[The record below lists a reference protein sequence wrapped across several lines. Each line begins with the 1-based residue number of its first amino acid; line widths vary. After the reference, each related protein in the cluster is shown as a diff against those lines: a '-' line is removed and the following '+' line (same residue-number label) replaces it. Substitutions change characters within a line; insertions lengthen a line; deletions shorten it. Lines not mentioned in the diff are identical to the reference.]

1 MDIQEPIMVLKEMLA
16 AKVNYPLDD
25 FEFWLQNTTILDS
38 NNNLATHIIQDEG
51 FVQINLQVYVRGKR
65 INIQDILKPSDDVLA
80 SLPQPPASTAEDI
93 KPRKRISEGPSP
105 AATKTNSNKNWA
117 IDNAFKR
124 DQIRLRFPDNPVEWN
139 KGHVKFWINW
149 AKLQFNE
156 ASIDPEDWD
165 INGEELNRITMEEF
179 NEIVP
184 TDPGNFFWTH
194 LELLRK
200 CKYVAVQKKGAPM
213 MAQAQ
218 NNNRNSGQPITIKRE
233 NSSPRVVP
241 KREFKSEA
249 GDGPEQ
255 KFSRLDNSSFD
266 VSSRGNRSSNNNG
279 NGQIQLWQFLLEILT
294 DAQYTDVIQWHGEE
308 GEFKLL
314 DSEQVA
320 RLWGIRKN
328 KPNMNYEKLSRALR
342 YYYEGDVLKKMTG
355 KRFVYK
361 FICNLER
368 LVGYSARDLARLVS
382 EQAQS

>member
-1 MDIQEPIMVLKEMLA
+1 MVLKEMLA

-38 NNNLATHIIQDEG
+38 NLNLATHIIQDEG

-80 SLPQPPASTAEDI
+80 SLPQPSPAEDI
-93 KPRKRISEGPSP
+93 KPRKGINEGSSP
-105 AATKTNSNKNWA
+105 AVAKTNTNKNWA

-124 DQIRLRFPDNPVEWN
+124 DQMRLRFPDNPVEWN
-139 KGHVKFWINW
+139 KGHVNFWINW
-149 AKLQFNE
+149 AKQQFSE

-200 CKYVAVQKKGAPM
+200 CKYVAVQKKGAPIIVHIP
-213 MAQAQ
+213 
-218 NNNRNSGQPITIKRE
+218 NYKRESGQNSSTKRN

-241 KREFKSEA
+241 KREFKSEP
-249 GDGPEQ
+249 GEGPEQ
-255 KFSRLDNSSFD
+255 KFSRLNNSSFD
-266 VSSRGNRSSNNNG
+266 SSSRGNRSANYTG

-294 DAQYTDVIQWHGEE
+294 DVQYTDVIQWHGEE

-328 KPNMNYEKLSRALR
+328 KPNMNYEKLSRAMR
-342 YYYEGDVLKKMTG
+342 YYYEGDVLAKMTG

-368 LVGYSARDLARLVS
+368 LVGYSARDLARLVR
-382 EQAQS
+382 EQARS